1 MGTISVRLNEEDER
15 LIREYAKTKNLD
27 LSTLFRGAVLER
39 IENDLDLELYHEAM
53 NAHQEHFE
61 AISFEGMMGD
71 LNFET

>member
-1 MGTISVRLNEEDER
+1 MGTISVRLKEEDER

-27 LSTLFRGAVLER
+27 LSTLFWGAVLER

-53 NAHQEHFE
+53 NEHQEHSE
-61 AISFEGMMGD
+61 AISFEGMMED